1 MKKPVY
7 LLIKGD
13 GKLLNQPG
21 ALRGSQQGG
30 SEMPELIELIKQ
42 YGAASYNAGVYEREP
57 EYNEKRIIMDKLF
70 ENIRWLLEK
79 NES

>member
-1 MKKPVY
+1 
-7 LLIKGD
+7 
-13 GKLLNQPG
+13 
-21 ALRGSQQGG
+21 
-30 SEMPELIELIKQ
+30 MPELIELIKQ